1 MAVKNED
8 FNEMVTI
15 SWEEY
20 KELLMIKGRYE
31 ELKERNDKP
40 SYNWGVDWGAKESTS
55 VPIRELSNPISR
67 YPECP
72 PILVKEF

>member
-15 SWEEY
+15 PWEEY

-31 ELKERNDKP
+31 ELKEHSEKP
-40 SYNWGVDWGAKESTS
+40 SYNWGIDWAKKESES
-55 VPIRELSNPISR
+55 FPIRELNNPIAK
-67 YPECP
+67 YAECP
-72 PILVKEF
+72 PIVC